1 MPDSPGL
8 IIIRPAAEVAI
19 KSRWTR
25 RKFEKIL
32 RANITQALASVGAT
46 ADLRQDFGR
55 LYLTTRT
62 PDAAMGVLPRVFG
75 IGTYS
80 SVEAECPPT
89 VGDIVATGREKFADR
104 LHGKTYA
111 VRAKK
116 TVQLGFSTQVINEQL
131 GAALNPF
138 GTVNLTS
145 PDITVHVEIGA
156 DNCTLFTDRRRGAGG
171 LPIGVG
177 GKAVALM
184 SGGFDSPVAAWRIM
198 KRGIALDHVFCN
210 LGGGAYVRM
219 VLQVTKVL
227 NDAWGFGHHSRLH
240 VIDFDGPVRDLKGKG
255 RPEYFQVI
263 LKRLMYRAASAIAR
277 ESGAE
282 AIVTGEALGQVSSQT
297 LGNLQAIEP
306 AATVPVLRPLI
317 GFDKQEIVDAAGEIG
332 TAAISKRVKEY
343 CGIAPGRPVVTS
355 TRVRLEHEDG
365 KLDRAILDQAVATR
379 KIIDLNGVTP
389 SDLRQPYIY
398 MDRIPD
404 GAMVI
409 DCQTPEHF
417 RDWHVEGAKNQDPVA
432 LMDSL
437 GRLDKGPTYVVY
449 CAHGMH
455 SAGVVEVMQQ
465 SGFEAYAF
473 EGGLR
478 AVKQYVADRRLIYG
492 VRRGQGDP
500 GSGHF

>member
-1 MPDSPGL
+1 MSDSNGL
-8 IIIRPAAEVAI
+8 IIVRPAAEVAI
-19 KSRWTR
+19 KSRRTR
-25 RKFEKIL
+25 RKFERVL
-32 RANITQALASVGAT
+32 RKNISEALASVGTQAHM
-46 ADLRQDFGR
+46 RQDFGR
-55 LYLTTRT
+55 LYLLT
-62 PDAAMGVLPRVFG
+62 PDTKAAAAVLPRIFG

-80 SVEAECPPT
+80 LVEAECPPT
-89 VGDIVATGREKFADR
+89 IEDIVATGREKFADR
-104 LHGKTYA
+104 LNGKTYA

-116 TVQLGFSTQVINEQL
+116 TVQLGFSTQSINEQL

-138 GTVNLTS
+138 GTVNLTK

-210 LGGGAYVRM
+210 LGGGAYERM

-227 NDAWGFGHHSRLH
+227 HDAWGFGHPSRLH
-240 VIDFDGPVRDLKGKG
+240 VIEFDDPVRDLKAKSC
-255 RPEYFQVI
+255 PEYSQVM

-277 ESGAE
+277 ETGAE

-306 AATVPVLRPLI
+306 AASVPVLRPLI

-343 CGIAPGRPVVTS
+343 CGITPGRPVVTS
-355 TRVRLEHEDG
+355 TRARLEHEDA

-404 GAMVI
+404 GALVI

-437 GRLDKGPTYVVY
+437 NRLDKGPTYVVY

-478 AVKQYVADRRLIYG
+478 AVKRYVEDR
-492 VRRGQGDP
+492 P
-500 GSGHF
+500 A

>member
-1 MPDSPGL
+1 MQDSSGL
-8 IIIRPAAEVAI
+8 IIIRPAGEVAI
-19 KSRWTR
+19 KSRRTR

-32 RANITQALASVGAT
+32 RANITQALRSVGAA

-55 LYLTTRT
+55 LYLTTRNL
-62 PDAAMGVLPRVFG
+62 DAVLRVLPRVFG

-80 SVEAECPPT
+80 AVEAECPPT
-89 VGDIVATGREKFADR
+89 ADDIVATGVKSFADR
-104 LHGKTYA
+104 LNGMTYA

-116 TVQLGFSTQVINEQL
+116 TIQLGFSTQSINEKL

-138 GTVNLTS
+138 GTVNLS
-145 PDITVHVEIGA
+145 NPDITVYVEIGA

-177 GKAVALM
+177 GNGIALM

-198 KRGIALDHVFCN
+198 KRGIALDYVLCN
-210 LGGGAYVRM
+210 LGGGAYERM

-227 NDAWGFGHHSRLH
+227 NDAWGFGHNSRLH
-240 VIDFDGPVRDLKGKG
+240 VINFDGPVRDLKAKG
-255 RPEYFQVI
+255 RPEYSQVM
-263 LKRLMYRAASAIAR
+263 LKRLMYRAASIIAR
-277 ESGAE
+277 ETGAE

-317 GFDKQEIVDAAGEIG
+317 GFDKQEIIDAAGEIG

-343 CGIAPGRPVVTS
+343 CGIAPGRPVVAS
-355 TRVRLEHEDG
+355 TRARLEHEDG
-365 KLDRAILDQAVATR
+365 KLDRTILDQAVAIR
-379 KIIDLNGVTP
+379 KIIDLNSVTS
-389 SDLRQPYIY
+389 SDLREPYIY
-398 MDRIPD
+398 MDQIPG

-417 RDWHVEGAKNQDPVA
+417 LDWHVEGAKNQDPVA

-437 GRLDKGPTYVVY
+437 GRLDKGPVYVVY

-465 SGFEAYAF
+465 NGFEAYAF
-473 EGGLR
+473 KGGLN
-478 AVKQYVADRRLIYG
+478 AVKQYMTDRA
-492 VRRGQGDP
+492 V
-500 GSGHF
+500 